1 MINLH
6 IAGSEVRPRE
16 ICSQAAHAM
25 HVLLESYA
33 QLYTL
38 KWTPTFLPHFIL
50 TSSVTHLA
58 IGVLDAPNPGVSMPA
73 TFDPRAAKAV
83 KQGMVGLAEMAPCHH
98 FAEQALN
105 ILRYLAQEWN
115 LGIDIGAGPVMGA
128 KEYDRFI
135 RPYASTLNFFAN
147 SKVAKELI
155 LKPGTY
161 AESSG
166 RTLAQVE
173 KAMEMM
179 ENLLIQPIPLQGPSI
194 LLKEQNLDDEGFA
207 KL

>member
-1 MINLH
+1 
-6 IAGSEVRPRE
+6 
-16 ICSQAAHAM
+16 
-25 HVLLESYA
+25 
-33 QLYTL
+33 
-38 KWTPTFLPHFIL
+38 
-50 TSSVTHLA
+50 
-58 IGVLDAPNPGVSMPA
+58 
-73 TFDPRAAKAV
+73 
-83 KQGMVGLAEMAPCHH
+83 
-98 FAEQALN
+98 
-105 ILRYLAQEWN
+105 
-115 LGIDIGAGPVMGA
+115 
-128 KEYDRFI
+128 
-135 RPYASTLNFFAN
+135 
-147 SKVAKELI
+147 LI